1 MLKNPAEIAKS
12 QPRLG
17 FVWQDEDAAFRGAVI
32 EGLSRADKAIPPRFL
47 YDARGSALFERI
59 CELPEYYL
67 TRTETAILRDHAG
80 EIAELVGEGA
90 FLVEL
95 GSGASVKTRIM
106 LGALHTPAGYAPI
119 DVSRA
124 MLKRAASSIAVDYPH
139 LRITAVCADYG
150 AEFPLPDIGSRR
162 VAFFPGSTIG
172 NLDGDGAVALL
183 RQWRRR
189 LGRYGL
195 MIIGA
200 DLKKDR
206 AVIEAAY
213 RDPGGVTKNFIK
225 NVLARAN
232 RELEADF
239 DLSKFRFEARYD
251 PNKSCVDMLL
261 RSAERQT
268 VSVAGDSFKVE
279 LGETIH
285 IESSR
290 KYSAADLDEL
300 AAKSDFSPLARFT
313 DEKSWFSV
321 EVWSGGADS

>member
-1 MLKNPAEIAKS
+1 MLRNPTETAKS
-12 QPRLG
+12 QPRVG
-17 FVWQDEDAAFRGAVI
+17 FVSQDEDTAFRDAVI
-32 EGLSRADKAIPPRFL
+32 EGLSRPNKAISPRFL

-67 TRTETAILRDHAG
+67 TRTETLILRDHAG
-80 EIAELVGEGA
+80 ELAELAGEDV

-95 GSGASVKTRIM
+95 GSGASVKTRII
-106 LGALHTPAGYAPI
+106 LDALHKAAGYAPI
-119 DVSRA
+119 DVSRT
-124 MLKRAASSIAVDYPH
+124 MLKWAASSIAVDYPH

-172 NLDGDGAVALL
+172 NLDSDGAVALL

-189 LGRYGL
+189 LGRHGL

-232 RELEADF
+232 RELDANF
-239 DLSKFRFEARYD
+239 DLSKFRYEAHYD
-251 PNKSCVDMLL
+251 AGKGCVDMLL
-261 RSAERQT
+261 RSAETQT
-268 VSVAGDSFKVE
+268 ASVAGQLFDFMP
-279 LGETIH
+279 GEAIH
-285 IESSR
+285 IESSH
-290 KYSAADLDEL
+290 KYSRVDLDEL
-300 AAKSDFSPLARFT
+300 AWMSDFSPLARFT
-313 DEKSWFSV
+313 DEKFWFSV
-321 EVWSGGADS
+321 EVWSGGPHP

>member
-1 MLKNPAEIAKS
+1 MLKNPAEMAKS

-17 FVWQDEDAAFRGAVI
+17 FVWQDEDAAFRDAVI

-59 CELPEYYL
+59 CGLPEYYL
-67 TRTETAILRDHAG
+67 TRTETAILRDHASD
-80 EIAELVGEGA
+80 IANLVGESA

-95 GSGASVKTRIM
+95 GSGASVKTRII
-106 LGALHTPAGYAPI
+106 LDALHKPASYAPI
-119 DVSRA
+119 DVSRT
-124 MLKRAASSIAVDYPH
+124 MLKMAASSIAVDYPR

-172 NLDGDGAVALL
+172 NLDSDSAVALL
-183 RQWRRR
+183 RRWRRK
-189 LGRYGL
+189 LGRNGL

-206 AVIEAAY
+206 RIIEAAY

-225 NVLARAN
+225 NILARAN
-232 RELEADF
+232 RELDADF
-239 DLSKFRFEARYD
+239 DLSKFLYEARYD
-251 PNKSCVDMLL
+251 PSEGRVDMLL

-268 VSVAGDSFKVE
+268 ASVAGQFFDFMP
-279 LGETIH
+279 GEAIH
-285 IESSR
+285 IESSH
-290 KYSAADLDEL
+290 KYSPADLDEL
-300 AAKSDFSPLARFT
+300 APMSGFSLLARFT

-321 EVWSGGADS
+321 EVWSGA